1 MAPAGFALRSLS
13 SPSNGDLETAGS
25 EALLPLM
32 ICGADIVG
40 FVGTLICLLGAA
52 FRFKGGRIGWML
64 SLTICLRFISGGG
77 TGNFSEMV

>member
-1 MAPAGFALRSLS
+1 
-13 SPSNGDLETAGS
+13 
-25 EALLPLM
+25 M